1 MTGFSWKT
9 RWYVAV
15 VLIALS
21 FIVQPLS
28 IKPSFGGEDD
38 VVKIGSPTPY
48 SGVYAEA
55 SKLVAGGEDL
65 AVKQWNDQG
74 GVLGKK
80 LVMLRED
87 TQQLPAVA
95 ARKARKL
102 FQEDGINVLLG
113 AAGSNVAAAEL
124 DIARK
129 LKRLF
134 IIHVAYSSELTGKD
148 CNYYTVRIG
157 HNSLIEAAA
166 FGAWMVKNF
175 GKTYYFIAADYLW
188 GTSTTED
195 FIAAVE
201 KAGGKTLGKTYFPL
215 GAKDLSPYFAS
226 IKQAKPEVLFTVAA
240 GNDARLAL
248 TQIHQFGLDK
258 EMKIAGPAPLFG
270 AEILSTV
277 GEAAE
282 GIVGASP
289 WHAVLDT
296 PASQKFVAD
305 YKAFVGEEPPLYAM
319 HGYAGV
325 DLYVQAVQQAGT
337 TDTDAVIKT
346 MRGFTYHGPQGVN
359 YIRPEDNQ
367 AMMDFYIM
375 TVKQGKVQILER
387 VPRESYSVPS
397 TCQKDLSKAD

>member
-1 MTGFSWKT
+1 
-9 RWYVAV
+9 VAV

-21 FIVQPLS
+21 FVVQHLS
-28 IKPSFGGEDD
+28 RQPSFAAEDD
-38 VVKIGSPTPY
+38 VIKIGSPMPY

-55 SKLVAGGEDL
+55 SKLIAGGEDL
-65 AVKQWNDQG
+65 AVQQWNERG

-80 LVMLRED
+80 LAILRED

-102 FQEDGINVLLG
+102 FQEDGVNVLLG

-134 IIHVAYSSELTGKD
+134 IIHVAYSSELTGKE
-148 CNYYTVRIG
+148 CNYYTFRIG
-157 HNSLIEAAA
+157 HNSSIEAAA
-166 FGAWMVKNF
+166 SGAWMVKNV
-175 GKTYYFIAADYLW
+175 GKTYHFLAADYLW

-195 FIAAVE
+195 VSAAVE
-201 KAGGKTLGKTYFPL
+201 KAGGTTLGKTYFPL

-226 IKQAKPEVLFTVAA
+226 IKQAKPEVLFIVAA

-248 TQIHQFGLDK
+248 TQLHQFGLNK
-258 EMKIAGPAPLFG
+258 AMKIAGPAPLFE

-282 GIVGASP
+282 GTVGASP

-305 YKAFVGEEPPLYAM
+305 YRAFVGEEPPLSAM

-325 DLYVQAVQQAGT
+325 DLYVQAVQHAGT
-337 TDTDAVIKT
+337 MDTDAVIKAL
-346 MRGFTYHGPQGVN
+346 RGFTYHGPQGIN

-375 TVKQGKVQILER
+375 TVKQGKVRILER
-387 VPRESYSVPS
+387 VPRERYTVSN
-397 TCQKDLSKAD
+397 TCHKDLSKAE

>member
-1 MTGFSWKT
+1 
-9 RWYVAV
+9 VAA
-15 VLIALS
+15 VLVALS
-21 FIVQPLS
+21 FVVQHLS
-28 IKPSFGGEDD
+28 RQPSFAAEDD
-38 VVKIGSPTPY
+38 VIKIGSPLPY

-65 AVKQWNDQG
+65 AVKQWNDKG

-80 LVMLRED
+80 LAILRED

-102 FQEDGINVLLG
+102 IQEDGINVLLG

-129 LKRLF
+129 LKQLY

-148 CNYYTVRIG
+148 CNYYTFRIG
-157 HNSLIEAAA
+157 HNSSIEAAA

-175 GKTYYFIAADYLW
+175 GQSYYFIAADYLW

-226 IKQAKPEVLFTVAA
+226 IKQAKPEVLFTAA
-240 GNDARLAL
+240 ADNDARLAL

-296 PASQKFVAD
+296 PESQKFVAD

-319 HGYAGV
+319 HGYEGV

-346 MRGFTYHGPQGVN
+346 LRGFTYRGPQGVN

-387 VPRESYSVPS
+387 VPRDSYTVPN
-397 TCQKDLSKAD
+397 TCHKDLSKAD

>member
-1 MTGFSWKT
+1 MTGFSCKT
-9 RWYVAV
+9 GWYVAV
-15 VLIALS
+15 MLIALS
-21 FIVQPLS
+21 FIVQHLS
-28 IKPSFGGEDD
+28 IKWSFASEDD
-38 VVKIGSPTPY
+38 VIKIGSPMPS
-48 SGVYAEA
+48 SGTYAEA

-65 AVKQWNDQG
+65 AVKQWNEKG

-80 LVMLRED
+80 LVILRED
-87 TQQLPAVA
+87 TQQLPAIA

-113 AAGSNVAAAEL
+113 AAGSNIAAAEL

-129 LKRLF
+129 LKRLL
-134 IIHVAYSSELTGKD
+134 IIHVAYSSELTGKE
-148 CNYYTVRIG
+148 CNYYTFRIG

-166 FGAWMVKNF
+166 FGTWMVKNF
-175 GKTYYFIAADYLW
+175 AKTYYFIAADYLW

-195 FIAAVE
+195 FIAAIE
-201 KAGGKTLGKTYFPL
+201 KAGGKTLGKIYFPL
-215 GAKDLSPYFAS
+215 GANDLSPYFAS

-282 GIVGASP
+282 GIAGASP
-289 WHAVLDT
+289 WHAVLNT
-296 PASQKFVAD
+296 PESQKFVVD
-305 YKAFVGEEPPLYAM
+305 YKALIGEEPPLYAM

-325 DLYVQAVQQAGT
+325 DLYLQAIQRAGT

-346 MRGFTYHGPQGVN
+346 LRGFTYRGPQGVN

-375 TVKQGKVQILER
+375 TVKQGKVKILER
-387 VPRESYSVPS
+387 VPRESYTVPN
-397 TCQKDLSKAD
+397 TCNKDLSKAD